1 MNQAKAVE
9 KSVTGEHLVD
19 QGGPLLIAIHGE
31 TGSGK
36 SSLAA
41 HFVGELTAELRVV
54 GWLQP
59 GQGERLPN
67 GPASAYGWQPIGAD
81 ATAIPYLVRDER
93 CQPPFREVEG
103 AATSIDVWVAAEI
116 ADARPMDLLVL
127 DEIGG
132 IELAGGGHL
141 QRLQRLLA
149 CKPAA
154 VLVVVNTRRLQQVS
168 LLLGQRF
175 DVTINVTQAD
185 AMQRL
190 RDVLIARRDFERVGW
205 FGALA
210 GAIEVGAGSVVH
222 GAKLPMGGLGMATT
236 QAAVLTRAAQPM
248 VDRSRVAWVAVLSA
262 AIKSLSP
269 AGQRLR
275 PMLAIVMQGWLYA
288 RALRVFGW
296 NLAGVMVGGFLMG
309 VWAGSQ
315 GLLTQWLLFGDAL
328 TTALQTV
335 NQEATTM
342 LGLPTPRLWVV
353 IATWLALHGGVVAT
367 GTALAWRRPLQAS
380 TGKGLP
386 GWFVPLSMPK
396 RRRWGAALLHGF
408 RDMLRPTFWV
418 PLLLI
423 IAALAWAGQS
433 RESLIWVALR
443 AMLIA
448 WVMFVLVQRLD
459 LPAMPGKLR
468 QLGMWGPAIAWRRAL
483 TRFEADGPG

>member
-1 MNQAKAVE
+1 MTAAS
-9 KSVTGEHLVD
+9 KSANDH
-19 QGGPLLIAIHGE
+19 GGPLLIAIHGE
-31 TGSGK
+31 TGCGK

-41 HFVGELTAELRVV
+41 RFVDEISAELRVV

-59 GQGERLPN
+59 AQGERLDN
-67 GPASAYGWQPIGAD
+67 RAGSAYGWQRIAVAATPIA
-81 ATAIPYLVRDER
+81 YLLRDETR
-93 CQPPFREVEG
+93 QPPYREADGSAQV
-103 AATSIDVWVAAEI
+103 IDAWLQSEI
-116 ADARPMDLLVL
+116 ADPRPIDLLVV
-127 DEIGG
+127 DEIGN
-132 IELAGGGHL
+132 IELAGGGHHE
-141 QRLQRLLA
+141 RLQRLLA
-149 CKPAA
+149 CQPAA
-154 VLVVVNTRRLQQVS
+154 VLIVVNSGRLDKVS
-168 LLLGQRF
+168 QLIGQRF
-175 DVTINVTQAD
+175 DVAIDATQAD
-185 AMQRL
+185 AMQQL
-190 RDVLIARRDFERVGW
+190 REVLVARRDFERVGW

-222 GAKLPMGGLGMATT
+222 GAKVPLGGLGMATT

-288 RALRVFGW
+288 RALRLFGW
-296 NLAGVMVGGFLMG
+296 NLFGVMIGGFLMG
-309 VWAGSQ
+309 TWAGSQ

-335 NQEATTM
+335 NQEATTL

-353 IATWLALHGGVVAT
+353 IATWLALHGCVVST

-380 TGKGLP
+380 MGKGLP
-386 GWFVPLSMPK
+386 GWFVPMSAPR
-396 RRRWGAALLHGF
+396 RRRWGEALLHAF

-443 AMLIA
+443 AILIA

-468 QLGMWGPAIAWRRAL
+468 RLGMWGPAIAWRRAL
-483 TRFEADGPG
+483 ARFDADGPG

>member
-1 MNQAKAVE
+1 MTAAGQQVI
-9 KSVTGEHLVD
+9 D
-19 QGGPLLIAIHGE
+19 PGGPLLIAVHGA

-36 SSLAA
+36 SSLVAR
-41 HFVGELTAELRVV
+41 FVDEIAAELRVV

-59 GQGERLPN
+59 GQGERLGN
-67 GPASAYGWQPIGAD
+67 GAASAYAWQGIGGDAKPIA
-81 ATAIPYLVRDER
+81 YLQRDESCR
-93 CQPPFREVEG
+93 PPYREVD
-103 AATSIDVWVAAEI
+103 AAAWVIDAWVQAEI
-116 ADARPMDLLVL
+116 ADPRTIDLLVI
-127 DEIGG
+127 DELGG

-141 QRLQRLLA
+141 QRLGQLLA
-149 CKPAA
+149 RAPAA
-154 VLVVVNTRRLQQVS
+154 VLVVVNSRRLREVS
-168 LLLGQRF
+168 QLLGQKF
-175 DVTINVTQAD
+175 DVTID
-185 AMQRL
+185 AAQPDALQRL

-288 RALRVFGW
+288 RALRLFGW
-296 NLAGVMVGGFLMG
+296 NLAGVMIGGFLMG
-309 VWAGSQ
+309 TWAGSQ

-328 TTALQTV
+328 TTALQTL

-367 GTALAWRRPLQAS
+367 GTALAWRRPLQGS
-380 TGKGLP
+380 MGSGLP
-386 GWFVPLSMPK
+386 AWFVPLSMPT
-396 RRRWGAALLHGF
+396 RRGWGEALLHAF

-423 IAALAWAGQS
+423 VAALAWAGQS

-443 AMLIA
+443 AVLIA

-459 LPAMPGKLR
+459 LPAMPGRLR

-483 TRFEADGPG
+483 SRFGAKG

>member
-1 MNQAKAVE
+1 MTAAGKQVID
-9 KSVTGEHLVD
+9 H
-19 QGGPLLIAIHGE
+19 GGPLLIAIVGE

-41 HFVGELTAELRVV
+41 RFVGEISAELRVV

-59 GQGERLPN
+59 SQGDRLGN
-67 GPASAYGWQPIGAD
+67 GAASAYGWQHIEVD
-81 ATAIPYLVRDER
+81 ATPIDYLHRDES
-93 CQPPFREVEG
+93 CQPPYREADG
-103 AATSIDVWVAAEI
+103 AAQVMDAWVQAQI
-116 ADARPMDLLVL
+116 ADPRPIDLLVL

-132 IELAGGGHL
+132 IELAGGGHRE
-141 QRLQRLLA
+141 RLQRLLA
-149 CKPAA
+149 RHPAA
-154 VLVVVNTRRLQQVS
+154 VLVVVNSRRVQEVS
-168 LLLGQRF
+168 RLMGQRF
-175 DVTINVTQAD
+175 DVTIDATQPD
-185 AMQRL
+185 ALQRL

-222 GAKLPMGGLGMATT
+222 GAKVPLGGLGMATT

-288 RALRVFGW
+288 RALQLFGW
-296 NLAGVMVGGFLMG
+296 NVVGVMSGGFLMG

-328 TTALQTV
+328 TTALQTLNV
-335 NQEATTM
+335 EATRM
-342 LGLPTPRLWVV
+342 LGLPTPRLSVV
-353 IATWLALHGGVVAT
+353 IATWLALHGGVVAI
-367 GTALAWRRPLQAS
+367 GTALAWRRPLQA
-380 TGKGLP
+380 TLGKGLP
-386 GWFVPLSMPK
+386 GWFVPLSVPQ
-396 RRRWGAALLHGF
+396 RRRWGGALLHAF

-443 AMLIA
+443 ALLIA
-448 WVMFVLVQRLD
+448 WTMFVLVQRLD
-459 LPAMPGKLR
+459 LPAVPSKLR
-468 QLGMWGPAIAWRRAL
+468 ALGMWGPAIAWRRAL
-483 TRFEADGPG
+483 ARFDADSPS